1 MDKYRDALA
10 GMFGDK
16 RFREA
21 RPYCYVGTVDGERW
35 GVVLASKNVRKFSN
49 YALGTANV
57 DDLIAGKRSG
67 KYHRA
72 FIVGADVDGFNIPT
86 FVEAHDAEE
95 LHANLLSKIRPRA
108 GNFGNQFWT
117 LTRSMIAS
125 GTLDADEEAF

>member
-1 MDKYRDALA
+1 M
-10 GMFGDK
+10 
-16 RFREA
+16 
-21 RPYCYVGTVDGERW
+21 
-35 GVVLASKNVRKFSN
+35 
-49 YALGTANV
+49 
-57 DDLIAGKRSG
+57 
-67 KYHRA
+67 
-72 FIVGADVDGFNIPT
+72 GADVDGFNIPT